1 MGARIIGWGS
11 ALPEKVLKNA
21 DFTHLNTTDEWIVER
36 TGIRERHIGGTT
48 SGLAI
53 DAGRA
58 ALAHAGVDG
67 ASVDLLILATT
78 TPDRTVPATS
88 SWVHHELGISGGAF
102 DLNAAC
108 AGFAYAVVTA
118 NAMLSAGH
126 ERILV
131 LGADTLSSITDF
143 QDRSTAILF
152 GDGAA
157 GIVIEKDD
165 QAPDL
170 IVAHDL
176 GVDGSLLP
184 RLYAD
189 HGGNIMMDG
198 REVFRRAVRAEMDS
212 ISKVFERSGLT
223 ADDIALFV
231 PHQANIRIIEAVNER
246 MGFTLEKTAL
256 VLEKTGNTSSASI
269 PLALC
274 DAADNGRLSDGD
286 LVLLSGFG
294 AGMTWAST
302 IVRWG

>member
-1 MGARIIGWGS
+1 MGARIVGWGS
-11 ALPEKVLKNA
+11 ALPEKVLKNS
-21 DFTHLNTTDEWIVER
+21 DFAHLDTSDEWIVER
-36 TGIRERHIGGTT
+36 TGIRERHVGGTT

-165 QAPDL
+165 RAPDL
-170 IVAHDL
+170 VVAHDL

-198 REVFRRAVRAEMDS
+198 REVFRRAVRAEIDS
-212 ISKVFERSGLT
+212 ISKVLERSGLT
-223 ADDIALFV
+223 PNDIALFV

-274 DAADNGRLSDGD
+274 DAADNGRLRDGD